1 MNFCGGCGTQLINDE
16 CPNKMCPYKIG
27 FIEKLYNR
35 EFGDDIEEVY
45 DGNNENFKKHEK
57 KR

>member
-1 MNFCGGCGTQLINDE
+1 MKFCGWCGTQLINDD
-16 CPNKMCPYKIG
+16 CPNKTCPYKTR

-35 EFGDDIEEVY
+35 EFGDDIEEVK

>member
-16 CPNKMCPYKIG
+16 CLNKMCPYKIG

-35 EFGDDIEEVY
+35 EFGDDIEEVSGS
-45 DGNNENFKKHEK
+45 GNNDNIKKYEK
-57 KR
+57 K